1 MHFEPTHLRAFTAL
15 MNEGSVSKA
24 SLELRTSPS
33 NVRRIWQ
40 SLEEQL
46 GERLFVSNEIG
57 ETNPTSAAKLLDRE
71 MTSLLEEVRRF
82 EGSVKKIHQN
92 GRTLRLGA
100 NRNIFNTSHFGR
112 LFNTLRHDPRFRLSF
127 VEVNDDDGRAALEAG
142 ACDLLFAVD
151 GTPGRRCESK
161 DLPPLK
167 LDVAWE
173 RTSSEEPMAHV
184 GDLAQIRWS
193 LAAFAKTSLALNT
206 LQHIEKSGGGSGRL
220 CSQHQFLRWA
230 EDRPTDETEAEA
242 VVCVRPVSFSR
253 LPRVSFLPLDLDA
266 GFPLHVSYLRQ
277 HPYEFLPTIVDQMEK
292 ALNQRLHGSRPPL
305 P

>member
-1 MHFEPTHLRAFTAL
+1 
-15 MNEGSVSKA
+15 MNEGSVSRA

-46 GERLFVSNEIG
+46 GERLFVPNEIG
-57 ETNPTSAAKLLDRE
+57 ETTPTSAAKLLDRE
-71 MTSLLEEVRRF
+71 MNSLLEEVRRF

-100 NRNIFNTSHFGR
+100 DRNVFNTSHFGR
-112 LFNTLRHDPRFRLSF
+112 LFNSLRHDPRFRLSF
-127 VEVNDDDGRAALEAG
+127 VEVNGDEGRSALEAG

-151 GTPGRRCESK
+151 GTPGRRCESR

-167 LDVAWE
+167 LDVACE
-173 RTSSEEPMAHV
+173 RSLSEEPAV
-184 GDLAQIRWS
+184 SLGDLSHLKWS
-193 LAAFAKTSLALNT
+193 LAAFTKTSLALDT
-206 LQHIEKSGGGSGRL
+206 LQRIEKSGGGSGRL
-220 CSQHQFLRWA
+220 CSQYQFLRWA
-230 EDRPTDETEAEA
+230 EESPTDETQEA

-253 LPRVSFLPLDLDA
+253 LPRVSFLPLDIDA

-277 HPYEFLPTIVDQMEK
+277 HPYEFLPTIVEQMER
-292 ALNQRLHGSRPPL
+292 ALNHRSHGSGPSL
-305 P
+305 S